1 MNSSATSK
9 GPRRP
14 WILSPAHAM
23 PGVDRMSPKAYAA
36 THHPTLDP
44 TDVMGY
50 PSSSSRKGMTGT
62 MSPYPER
69 STRSPTATAKE
80 MKAVEDRRRR
90 KIGGEGRGRATT
102 NFSSELERVDCIV
115 YRYSLRRVRR
125 GGRRRVREEGEE
137 RRSTCRA
144 ACQRKSSHCYVRLL
158 LRTPMSGGRE
168 KSVVRPAKLQQPER
182 S

>member
-90 KIGGEGRGRATT
+90 KIGGEGWGWATT
-102 NFSSELERVDCIV
+102 GWTASSIDTACVEYGEEGVEGF
-115 YRYSLRRVRR
+115 VRR
-125 GGRRRVREEGEE
+125 E
-137 RRSTCRA
+137 R
-144 ACQRKSSHCYVRLL
+144 
-158 LRTPMSGGRE
+158 
-168 KSVVRPAKLQQPER
+168 SVVQPVELPARENHLTAMYGFSCVR
-182 S
+182 R